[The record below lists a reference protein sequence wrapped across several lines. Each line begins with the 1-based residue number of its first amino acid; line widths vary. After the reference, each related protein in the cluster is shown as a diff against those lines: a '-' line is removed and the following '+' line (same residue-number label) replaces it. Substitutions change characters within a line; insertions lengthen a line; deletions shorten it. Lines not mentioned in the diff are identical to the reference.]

1 MRGRRKREKRNNDII
16 KKVKMP
22 ILNDIID
29 WVVNK
34 PSFWQVAVDRLIRN
48 NELTETDISELKGIC
63 KVDFGLSD
71 FEFDA
76 VDFEDLRDF
85 ADNSANDDN
94 IILTKITNIDN
105 INALSK
111 LSELE
116 FAPSGLTIVYG
127 DNGSG
132 KSSYVSILKHS
143 CNTRGQKPRIN
154 DNLFDPACAGNDK
167 KADIE
172 YTSDGINFTTVNLI
186 NETLSE
192 NTLKK
197 IDVFDTFSANHYI
210 EGEDEIA
217 FIPQGLSIMEKLAEA
232 VKNVEVQLTLELSNP
247 SMQKFDYELLEVLEG
262 TTAKLFLDN
271 LNLNSTLDELR
282 AESIWNS
289 TKNAR
294 IEALEKEID
303 KLKATDPKKS
313 LKSNEEKIKRFEIL
327 ISKFQNLENNLTGQ
341 ALNNLKQILNNFC
354 TAKKALEESSNT
366 AFSDLPIQGV
376 GNNAWKILWESA
388 RKFYSESTQT
398 ESFPNVSDNSSC
410 PLCLQDLEEQAR
422 ERFTKFEDFVKNDI
436 QKTFDETKEK
446 YELAIESL
454 NSLVF
459 NFEEQIPISSE
470 LNELI
475 ENYSEKQV
483 EYLTVLSQQKEY
495 IVGLFNS
502 MKTIENINTVEVDST
517 TKILIQDLNKSL
529 SGINEKLKVQSID
542 EDLKPLLKELHQLN
556 GEKKIYEHK
565 PKLGREIYRQK
576 KVGLLNQCI
585 SKCNT
590 RTITTL
596 SNELTTRYINQNLKQ
611 NFKDELKKLGFKNI
625 KIEPETKGQRGKQY
639 HFLRL
644 DEDNSN
650 NIALKDILSEG
661 EHRCISLA
669 TFFSELSIS
678 EHKSSIIFDDPVSS
692 LDHKWRNKIS
702 KRITEEALERQ
713 VIVFTHDITFLLMI
727 QEHSESLNCDLDI
740 KSLTRK
746 KKETGLIAN
755 NPPWD
760 ALPVGKRVRFLK
772 SEYQQ
777 LEKIERTETEEVYK
791 ERAKVLY
798 GKLRESWERFIEEVF
813 LNGVIQRFGR
823 AIQTKRLSKITDLT
837 DDDYKLVDANM
848 SKCSTYFT
856 GHDTAGTLIEEMPD
870 SDEFFAD
877 LKILEDYIKEID
889 KRRKK

>member
-1 MRGRRKREKRNNDII
+1 
-16 KKVKMP
+16 MP
-22 ILNDIID
+22 ILKDIIN
-29 WVVNK
+29 WVNNK
-34 PSFWQVAVDRLIRN
+34 PLFWQVAIDRLIRN
-48 NELTETDISELKGIC
+48 NELTETDISELKEIC
-63 KVDFGLSD
+63 KVDFGLSE

-76 VDFEDLRDF
+76 VDFNDLRDF
-85 ADNSANDDN
+85 ADKSTNDDN
-94 IILTKITNIDN
+94 IILSKITNIDN

-111 LSELE
+111 SSELE
-116 FAPSGLTIVYG
+116 FAPSGLNIIYG

-154 DNLFDPACAGNDK
+154 DNLFDPACVGNDK

-186 NETLSE
+186 NETVSE

-217 FIPQGLSIMEKLAEA
+217 FIPQGLSIIEKLAEA
-232 VKNVEVQLTLELSNP
+232 LRKVEEQLNLELSNP
-247 SMQKFDYELLEVLEG
+247 SMQKFDYKLLEVPEG

-271 LNLNSTLDELR
+271 LNANSTLDELR

-289 TKNAR
+289 SKNVR
-294 IEALEKEID
+294 IETIVKDIE

-327 ISKFQNLENNLTGQ
+327 ANKFQNLENNLTGQ
-341 ALNNLKQILNNFC
+341 ILNNLKQILNNFC

-388 RKFYSESTQT
+388 RKFYNESTQT

-410 PLCLQDLEEQAR
+410 PLCLQDLEEKAR

-436 QKTFDETKEK
+436 QKTFDEAKEK
-446 YELAIESL
+446 YELAIERL
-454 NSLVF
+454 NRLEF
-459 NFEEQIPISSE
+459 NFEEQIPISVE
-470 LNELI
+470 LNELV
-475 ENYSEKQV
+475 ENYSEKQA
-483 EYLTVLSQQKEY
+483 EYLNALSGQKEY
-495 IVGLFNS
+495 IVRLFNS
-502 MKTIENINTVEVDST
+502 MKTIEEINTIEVDST
-517 TKILIQDLNKSL
+517 PKTLIQDLNKSL
-529 SGINEKLKVQSID
+529 SELNKKLKVQAID
-542 EDLKPLLKELHQLN
+542 EDLKPLLKELNQLN
-556 GEKKIYEHK
+556 GEKKIYEYK

-590 RTITTL
+590 RTITTF

-611 NFKDELKKLGFKNI
+611 NFKSELKKLGFKNI
-625 KIEPETKGQRGKQY
+625 KIETETKGQRGKQY

-644 DEDNSN
+644 DENNSN

-669 TFFSELSIS
+669 TFLSELAIS
-678 EHKSSIIFDDPVSS
+678 EHKSAIIFDDPVSS

-727 QEHSESLNCDLDI
+727 QEHSKGLNCDLNI

-746 KKETGLIAN
+746 PKETGIVAT

-760 ALPVGKRVRFLK
+760 ALSVGKRIGVLK
-772 SEYQQ
+772 SAHQQ
-777 LEKIERTETEEVYK
+777 LAKIEKSETEEVYK
-791 ERAKVLY
+791 ERAKDLY
-798 GKLRESWERFIEEVF
+798 GKLRETWERFIEEVF
-813 LNGVIQRFGR
+813 LNGAIQRFGR
-823 AIQTKRLSKITDLT
+823 AIQTQRLSKIIDLT
-837 DDDYKLVDANM
+837 DEDYKLVDVNM

-870 SDEFFAD
+870 SDGFLVD
-877 LKILEDYIKEID
+877 LKILEEYKQKIE
-889 KRRKK
+889 KRRRK

>member
-1 MRGRRKREKRNNDII
+1 
-16 KKVKMP
+16 MP

-29 WVVNK
+29 WVENK
-34 PSFWQVAVDRLIRN
+34 ASFWQVAVDRLIRN
-48 NELTETDISELKGIC
+48 NELTDIDISELTEIC
-63 KVDFGLSD
+63 KVDSGISE

-76 VDFEDLRDF
+76 VDFDDLRDF
-85 ADNSANDDN
+85 ADNSVNDDDV
-94 IILTKITNIDN
+94 ILSKINNIDN

-111 LSELE
+111 SSELE
-116 FAPSGLTIVYG
+116 FAPNGLTIVYG

-143 CNTRGQKPRIN
+143 CNTRGQKPIIN
-154 DNLFDPACAGNDK
+154 DNLFNPSCAGNDK

-172 YTSDGINFTTVNLI
+172 YTSDGVNFSTVNLI
-186 NETLSE
+186 NETISE

-210 EGEDEIA
+210 DGEDEIA
-217 FIPQGLSIMEKLAEA
+217 FIPQGLSIVEKLAEA
-232 VKNVEVQLTLELSNP
+232 VKKVEAKLGLELSAP
-247 SMQKFDYELLEVLEG
+247 SMQKFDYELLEVPEG
-262 TTAKLFLDN
+262 TTAKLLLDN
-271 LNLNSTLDELR
+271 LNSSSTLDELR
-282 AESIWNS
+282 AESQWNS
-289 TKNAR
+289 AKNTR
-294 IEALEKEID
+294 IEALQKEID
-303 KLKATDPKKS
+303 ELKATDPKKN
-313 LKSNEEKIKRFEIL
+313 LKSNEEKIKRFEVL
-327 ISKFQNLENNLTGQ
+327 INKFQNLENNLTGQ

-354 TAKKALEESSNT
+354 TAKEALNESSNT
-366 AFSDLPIQGV
+366 AFSDLPIDGV
-376 GNNAWKILWESA
+376 GNNAWKVLWESA
-388 RKFYSESTQT
+388 RKFYNESTQT
-398 ESFPNVSDNSSC
+398 ESFPDVSDESNC
-410 PLCLQDLEEQAR
+410 PLCLQDLDEKAR

-436 QKTFDETKEK
+436 QKTFDKAKEK
-446 YELAIESL
+446 YDLAIEKL
-454 NSLVF
+454 NRLEF
-459 NFEEQIPISSE
+459 DFEEQKPTTLE

-475 ENYSEKQV
+475 ENYTDKQT
-483 EYLTVLSQQKEY
+483 EYLTSLSEQKEY
-495 IVGLFNS
+495 IVALFNS
-502 MKTIENINTVEVDST
+502 KKSIPSINTIEVDNTPKT
-517 TKILIQDLNKSL
+517 LIQELNKSL
-529 SGINEKLKVQSID
+529 AETNEKLKVQSID
-542 EDLKPLLKELHQLN
+542 DDLKPLVKELNKLN

-596 SNELTTRYINQNLKQ
+596 SNELTTSYINQNLKQ
-611 NFKDELKKLGFKNI
+611 NFKEELKKLGFKNI

-639 HFLRL
+639 HYLRL
-644 DEDNSN
+644 DENNST

-669 TFFSELSIS
+669 TFLSELSIS
-678 EHKSSIIFDDPVSS
+678 EHKSAIIFDDPVSS

-727 QEHSESLNCDLDI
+727 QEHSKSLNCALDI

-746 KKETGLIAN
+746 KKETGLIAS

-760 ALPVGKRVRFLK
+760 ALPVRKRIGILK
-772 SEYQQ
+772 SAYQQ
-777 LEKIERTETEEVYK
+777 LEKIERTETEEIYK

-798 GKLRESWERFIEEVF
+798 GKLRETWERFIEEIF
-813 LNGVIQRFGR
+813 LNGAIQRFGR
-823 AIQTKRLSKITDLT
+823 AIQTQRLSKIIDIT

-870 SDEFFAD
+870 SDEFLAD
-877 LKILEDYIKEID
+877 LKVLEEYIKKID
-889 KRRKK
+889 KRRRK

>member
-1 MRGRRKREKRNNDII
+1 
-16 KKVKMP
+16 MP
-22 ILNDIID
+22 ILKDIID
-29 WVVNK
+29 WVENK
-34 PSFWQVAVDRLIRN
+34 PSFWQVAIDRLIRN
-48 NELTETDISELKGIC
+48 NELTNTDVSELKEIC
-63 KVDFGLSD
+63 KVDFKLSE

-76 VDFEDLRDF
+76 VDFDDLRDF
-85 ADNSANDDN
+85 ADNSANDGN
-94 IILTKITNIDN
+94 IILSKIKNIDN

-111 LSELE
+111 SSELE
-116 FAPSGLTIVYG
+116 FAPNGLTIVYG

-143 CNTRGQKPRIN
+143 CKTRGQKPRIN

-186 NETLSE
+186 NETVSE

-217 FIPQGLSIMEKLAEA
+217 FIPQGLSIVEKLAEA
-232 VKNVEVQLTLELSNP
+232 VKNVEAQLSIELSNP
-247 SMQKFDYELLEVLEG
+247 SMRKFDYELLEVPEG
-262 TTAKLFLDN
+262 TTAKLFLEK
-271 LNLNSTLDELR
+271 LNLNSTLNELR

-294 IEALEKEID
+294 IGAVEKEID

-327 ISKFQNLENNLTGQ
+327 ANKFQNLENNLTGQ
-341 ALNNLKQILNNFC
+341 ALNNLKEILNNFC
-354 TAKKALEESSNT
+354 VAKEALRESSNT

-388 RKFYSESTQT
+388 RKFYNESTQT
-398 ESFPNVSDNSSC
+398 ESFPNVSDGSSC
-410 PLCLQDLEEQAR
+410 PLCLQHLEDEAR

-436 QKTFDETKEK
+436 QKSFDEAKEK
-446 YELAIESL
+446 YESAIENL
-454 NSLVF
+454 NRLEF
-459 NFEEQIPISSE
+459 NFEEQNPISLE

-475 ENYSEKQV
+475 ENYSEKQA
-483 EYLTVLSQQKEY
+483 EYLNVLSEQKEY

-502 MKTIENINTVEVDST
+502 MKIIEDINAIEVDST
-517 TKILIQDLNKSL
+517 PKTLINELNKSL
-529 SGINEKLKVQSID
+529 SEVNEKLKVQSID
-542 EDLKPLLKELHQLN
+542 EDLKPLLKELNQLN

-565 PKLGREIYRQK
+565 PKLAREIYRQK
-576 KVGLLNQCI
+576 RVGLLNQCVG
-585 SKCNT
+585 KCNT

-611 NFKDELKKLGFKNI
+611 NFKTELNKLGFKNI
-625 KIEPETKGQRGKQY
+625 KIETETKGQRGKQY
-639 HFLRL
+639 HYLRL
-644 DEDNSN
+644 DENNSN

-669 TFFSELSIS
+669 TFLSELSIS
-678 EHKSSIIFDDPVSS
+678 EHKSAIIFDDPVSS

-713 VIVFTHDITFLLMI
+713 VIVFTHDISFLLMI
-727 QEHSESLNCDLDI
+727 QEHSQSLNCALDI

-746 KKETGLIAN
+746 KTETGLIAST
-755 NPPWD
+755 PPWD
-760 ALPVGKRVRFLK
+760 ALPVGKRIGLLK
-772 SEYQQ
+772 DAYQQ

-798 GKLRESWERFIEEVF
+798 GKLRETWERFIEEVF
-813 LNGVIQRFGR
+813 LNGAIQRFSR
-823 AIQTKRLSKITDLT
+823 AIQTQRLSKVIDLT

-870 SDEFFAD
+870 SDEFLAD
-877 LKILEDYIKEID
+877 LKILEDYIKDIR
-889 KRRKK
+889 KRRQ

>member
-1 MRGRRKREKRNNDII
+1 
-16 KKVKMP
+16 MP
-22 ILNDIID
+22 ILKDIID
-29 WVVNK
+29 WVENK
-34 PSFWQVAVDRLIRN
+34 PSFWQVAIDRLIRN
-48 NELTETDISELKGIC
+48 NELTNTDISELKEIC
-63 KVDFGLSD
+63 KVDFKLSE

-76 VDFEDLRDF
+76 VDFDDLRDF
-85 ADNSANDDN
+85 ADNSANDGN
-94 IILTKITNIDN
+94 IILSKIKNIDN

-111 LSELE
+111 SSELE
-116 FAPSGLTIVYG
+116 FAPNGLTIVYG

-143 CNTRGQKPRIN
+143 CNTRGQKPRMN

-186 NETLSE
+186 NGTVSE

-217 FIPQGLSIMEKLAEA
+217 FIPQGLSIVEKLAEA
-232 VKNVEVQLTLELSNP
+232 VKNIETQLSIELSNP
-247 SMQKFDYELLEVLEG
+247 SMRKFDYELLEVPEG
-262 TTAKLFLDN
+262 TTAKLFLEK
-271 LNLNSTLDELR
+271 LNLNSTLNELR

-294 IEALEKEID
+294 IEAVEKEID

-327 ISKFQNLENNLTGQ
+327 ANKFQNLENNLIGQ
-341 ALNNLKQILNNFC
+341 ALNNLKEILNNFC
-354 TAKKALEESSNT
+354 VAKEALRESSNT

-388 RKFYSESTQT
+388 RKFYNESTQS
-398 ESFPNVSDNSSC
+398 ESFPNVSDGSSC
-410 PLCLQDLEEQAR
+410 PLCLQDLEDEAR

-436 QKTFDETKEK
+436 QKSFDEAKEK
-446 YELAIESL
+446 YESAIENL
-454 NSLVF
+454 NRLEF
-459 NFEEQIPISSE
+459 NFEEQNPISLE

-475 ENYSEKQV
+475 ENYSEKQA
-483 EYLTVLSQQKEY
+483 EYLNVLSEQKEY

-502 MKTIENINTVEVDST
+502 MKTIEDINAIEVDST
-517 TKILIQDLNKSL
+517 PKTLINELNKSL
-529 SGINEKLKVQSID
+529 SEVNEKLKVQSID
-542 EDLKPLLKELHQLN
+542 EDLKPLLKELNQLN

-565 PKLGREIYRQK
+565 PKLAREIYRQK
-576 KVGLLNQCI
+576 RVGLLNQCVG
-585 SKCNT
+585 KCNT

-611 NFKDELKKLGFKNI
+611 NFKTELNKLGFKNI
-625 KIEPETKGQRGKQY
+625 KIETETKGQRGKQY
-639 HFLRL
+639 HYLRL
-644 DEDNSN
+644 DENNSN

-669 TFFSELSIS
+669 TFLSELSIS
-678 EHKSSIIFDDPVSS
+678 EHKSAIIFDDPVSS

-713 VIVFTHDITFLLMI
+713 VIVFTHDISFLLMI
-727 QEHSESLNCDLDI
+727 QEHSESLNCALDI

-746 KKETGLIAN
+746 KTETGLIAS

-760 ALPVGKRVRFLK
+760 ALPVGKRIGLLK
-772 SEYQQ
+772 SAYQQ

-798 GKLRESWERFIEEVF
+798 GKLRETWERFIEEVF
-813 LNGVIQRFGR
+813 LNGAIQRFSR
-823 AIQTKRLSKITDLT
+823 AIQTQRLSKVIDLT

-870 SDEFFAD
+870 SDEFLAD
-877 LKILEDYIKEID
+877 LKVLEDYIKDIR
-889 KRRKK
+889 KRRQ

>member
-1 MRGRRKREKRNNDII
+1 
-16 KKVKMP
+16 MP
-22 ILNDIID
+22 ILKDIID
-29 WVVNK
+29 WVENK

-48 NELTETDISELKGIC
+48 NELTNTDVSELKEIC
-63 KVDFGLSD
+63 KVDFRLSE

-76 VDFEDLRDF
+76 VDFDDLRDF
-85 ADNSANDDN
+85 ADNTANDDN
-94 IILTKITNIDN
+94 IILSKIKNIDN

-111 LSELE
+111 SSELE
-116 FAPSGLTIVYG
+116 FAPNGLTIVYG

-172 YTSDGINFTTVNLI
+172 YTSDGIHFTTVNLI
-186 NETLSE
+186 NETVSE

-217 FIPQGLSIMEKLAEA
+217 FIPQGLSIVEKLAES
-232 VKNVEVQLTLELSNP
+232 VKNVEAQLTIELSNP
-247 SMQKFDYELLEVLEG
+247 SMQKFDYELLEVPEG
-262 TTAKLFLDN
+262 TSAKLFLDK

-282 AESIWNS
+282 AESTWNS
-289 TKNAR
+289 AKNAR
-294 IEALEKEID
+294 IEAIEKEMD
-303 KLKATDPKKS
+303 KLKATDPKNS

-327 ISKFQNLENNLTGQ
+327 ANKFQNIENTLTGQ
-341 ALNNLKQILNNFC
+341 ALNNLKEILNNFC
-354 TAKKALEESSNT
+354 VAKEVLWESSNA
-366 AFSDLPIQGV
+366 AFSNLPIQGV

-388 RKFYSESTQT
+388 RKFYNESTQT
-398 ESFPNVSDNSSC
+398 ESFPNVSDGSSC
-410 PLCLQDLEEQAR
+410 PLCLQDLEDEAR

-436 QKTFDETKEK
+436 QKSFDEAKEK
-446 YELAIESL
+446 YESTIENL
-454 NSLVF
+454 NRLEF
-459 NFEEQIPISSE
+459 NFEEQNPISLE

-475 ENYSEKQV
+475 ENYSERQA
-483 EYLTVLSQQKEY
+483 EYLNVLLEQKEY

-502 MKTIENINTVEVDST
+502 MKTIEDINTIEVDST
-517 TKILIQDLNKSL
+517 PKTLIKDLNKSL
-529 SGINEKLKVQSID
+529 SEINESLKVKSID
-542 EDLKPLLKELHQLN
+542 EDLKPLLKELNQLN

-576 KVGLLNQCI
+576 KVGLLNQCV

-611 NFKDELKKLGFKNI
+611 NFKAELNKLGFKNI
-625 KIEPETKGQRGKQY
+625 KIETETKGQRGKQY
-639 HFLRL
+639 HYLRL
-644 DEDNSN
+644 DENNSN
-650 NIALKDILSEG
+650 SIALKDILSEG

-669 TFFSELSIS
+669 TFLSELSIS
-678 EHKSSIIFDDPVSS
+678 EHKSAIIFDDPVSS

-713 VIVFTHDITFLLMI
+713 VIVFTHDISFLLMI
-727 QEHSESLNCDLDI
+727 QEHSESLNCGLDI

-746 KKETGLIAN
+746 KKETGLIAS

-760 ALPVGKRVRFLK
+760 ALPVSKRIGLLK

-791 ERAKVLY
+791 ERAKALY
-798 GKLRESWERFIEEVF
+798 GKLRETWERFIEEVF
-813 LNGVIQRFGR
+813 LNGAIQRFSR
-823 AIQTKRLSKITDLT
+823 AIQTQRLSKVIDLT

-870 SDEFFAD
+870 SDEFSAD
-877 LKILEDYIKEID
+877 LKVLEDYIKDIR
-889 KRRKK
+889 KRRQ

>member
-1 MRGRRKREKRNNDII
+1 
-16 KKVKMP
+16 MP

-29 WVVNK
+29 WIVNK

-48 NELTETDISELKGIC
+48 NELTETDISELKEIC

-71 FEFDA
+71 LEFDA
-76 VDFEDLRDF
+76 VDFDDLRDF
-85 ADNSANDDN
+85 ADNSTNDNN
-94 IILTKITNIDN
+94 IILSKITNIDN

-111 LSELE
+111 SSELE

-154 DNLFDPACAGNDK
+154 DNLFDPASAGNDK

-186 NETLSE
+186 NETVSE

-197 IDVFDTFSANHYI
+197 IDVFDTSSANHYI

-217 FIPQGLSIMEKLAEA
+217 FIPQGLSFVEKLAEA
-232 VKNVEVQLTLELSNP
+232 VKNVEAQLNLEFSNP
-247 SMQKFDYELLEVLEG
+247 SMRKFDYDLLEVPEG
-262 TTAKLFLDN
+262 TTAKLFLE
-271 LNLNSTLDELR
+271 NLNSNSTLNELR
-282 AESIWNS
+282 VESIWNS

-294 IEALEKEID
+294 IEAVKKEID

-327 ISKFQNLENNLTGQ
+327 ANKFQNLENNLTGQ
-341 ALNNLKQILNNFC
+341 ALNNLKEILNNFC
-354 TAKKALEESSNT
+354 VAKEALRESSSA
-366 AFSDLPIQGV
+366 AFSELPISGV
-376 GNNAWKILWESA
+376 GNNAWKLLWESA
-388 RKFYSESTQT
+388 RYFYNESTQT

-436 QKTFDETKEK
+436 QKAFDEAKKK
-446 YELAIESL
+446 YDLAIESL
-454 NSLVF
+454 NRLEF
-459 NFEEQIPISSE
+459 NFEEQAPISLE
-470 LNELI
+470 LNELV
-475 ENYSEKQV
+475 EDYTEKQV
-483 EYLTVLSQQKEY
+483 EYLNLLSEQKEY

-502 MKTIENINTVEVDST
+502 MKTLENINTIEVGNTPKS
-517 TKILIQDLNKSL
+517 LIQELNKSL
-529 SGINEKLKVQSID
+529 SEINKQLKVQSID
-542 EDLKPLLKELHQLN
+542 EDLKPLVKELHQLI
-556 GEKKIYEHK
+556 GAKKIYEYK

-576 KVGLLNQCI
+576 KVGLLNQCV

-590 RTITTL
+590 RAITSL
-596 SNELTTRYINQNLKQ
+596 SNELTTRYVNQNLKQ
-611 NFKDELKKLGFKNI
+611 NFKEELKKLGFKNI
-625 KIEPETKGQRGKQY
+625 KIETETKGQRGKQY
-639 HFLRL
+639 HYLRL
-644 DEDNSN
+644 DENNSN
-650 NIALKDILSEG
+650 NVALKDILSEG

-669 TFFSELSIS
+669 TFLSELSIS
-678 EHKSSIIFDDPVSS
+678 EHKSAIIFDDPVSS

-727 QEHSESLNCDLDI
+727 QEHSKGLNCDLNI

-746 KKETGLIAN
+746 PKETGIVAT

-760 ALPVGKRVRFLK
+760 ALSVGKRIGILK
-772 SEYQQ
+772 SAHQQ
-777 LEKIERTETEEVYK
+777 LAKIEKTETDEVYK
-791 ERAKVLY
+791 ERAKDLY
-798 GKLRESWERFIEEVF
+798 GKLRETWERFIEEVF
-813 LNGVIQRFGR
+813 LNGAIQRFGR
-823 AIQTKRLSKITDLT
+823 AIQTQRLSKIIDLT
-837 DDDYKLVDANM
+837 GDDYKLVDANM
-848 SKCSTYFT
+848 GKCSTYFT

-870 SDEFFAD
+870 SDEFLAD
-877 LKILEDYIKEID
+877 LKILEEYKKEIE
-889 KRRKK
+889 KRRRK